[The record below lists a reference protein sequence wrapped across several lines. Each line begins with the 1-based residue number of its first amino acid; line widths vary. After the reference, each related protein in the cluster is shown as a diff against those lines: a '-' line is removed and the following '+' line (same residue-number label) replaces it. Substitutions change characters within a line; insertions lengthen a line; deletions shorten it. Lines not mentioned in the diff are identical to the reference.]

1 MLRRGSGDALVPEQE
16 RTFILQRR
24 KTPNHTPLLRS
35 NIEMGRAA
43 KLRCAGLAQASPAL
57 PEDCVLVLDLEGT
70 DGRERG
76 PDDTTFERQSALLA
90 LAAADVLLVNLWCHD
105 IGREHGAGK
114 PLLRTVLQENLKL
127 FGGGPRGRRTA
138 LLFVIRDRSPRTPLD
153 LLCRTLREDLES
165 IWAQIGKPQA
175 LKEALRDV
183 CAPE

>member
-1 MLRRGSGDALVPEQE
+1 MGGLGPPARGGE
-16 RTFILQRR
+16 R
-24 KTPNHTPLLRS
+24 
-35 NIEMGRAA
+35 
-43 KLRCAGLAQASPAL
+43 AGLEAWAEACGVAGAGVGYGVVAIMGPQSSGKSTLMNRVFATGFREMDAGLGRSQTTRGVWASRSPAL

-127 FGGGPRGRRTA
+127 FGGGCVGGAPRC
-138 LLFVIRDRSPRTPLD
+138 S
-153 LLCRTLREDLES
+153 S
-165 IWAQIGKPQA
+165 
-175 LKEALRDV
+175 
-183 CAPE
+183 